1 MNSAKVDPWIFSTPL
16 NGWPDRNRIIVCP
29 CKKKLKLKPVEED
42 GTVFK
47 MFDGDMEK
55 AQIDLNDRNPGEVFK
70 ARIRNNGNT
79 FNIND
84 DSEDSSSIQLRG
96 NGTVMEANC
105 RGWLGHRICLKH
117 EGKEYQLLR
126 NPLTRSFTLLE
137 ENRKELG
144 SIRAESFF
152 SDNYRVELPEDFP
165 FSLILFL
172 SCMALCDSERPMMP
186 VYNSYW
192 YYG

>member
-1 MNSAKVDPWIFSTPL
+1 MH
-16 NGWPDRNRIIVCP
+16 
-29 CKKKLKLKPVEED
+29 
-42 GTVFK
+42 
-47 MFDGDMEK
+47 
-55 AQIDLNDRNPGEVFK
+55 DRNPGEVFK

-79 FNIND
+79 FNIIE
-84 DSEDSSSIQLRG
+84 DSEDSNRIQLRG
-96 NGTVMEANC
+96 NGTVLEANC
-105 RGWLGHRICLKH
+105 RGWLGKRIYLNH

-126 NPLTRSFTLLE
+126 NPLTRSFRLLE

-152 SDNYRVELPEDFP
+152 SDNYQVELPEDLT

-172 SCMALCDSERPMMP
+172 SCLALCDSERPMMP

>member
-1 MNSAKVDPWIFSTPL
+1 MDLFYTAEWMARQDQDHSLPMQ
-16 NGWPDRNRIIVCP
+16 
-29 CKKKLKLKPVEED
+29 KKLKLKPVEED
-42 GTVFK
+42 DTVLK
-47 MFDGDMEK
+47 MFYGDTEK
-55 AQIDLNDRNPGEVFK
+55 AQIDLHDRNPGEVFK
-70 ARIRNNGNT
+70 ARIRSNGKT
-79 FNIND
+79 FNIIY
-84 DSEDSSSIQLRG
+84 DSEDSSRIQLRG
-96 NGTVMEANC
+96 NWTVLEAKC

-152 SDNYRVELPEDFP
+152 SDNYQVVLSEDFP
-165 FSLILFL
+165 FTLILFL
-172 SCMALCDSERPMMP
+172 SCLALCVSERPMMP
-186 VYNSYW
+186 VYNSYC